1 MPPYPTVETTRLI
14 LRPFRLSDAADV
26 QRLAGAPEVASTT
39 LNIPHPYKDGMAEE
53 WIARHQEQFD
63 NGQMVHFAVT
73 LKPQGTLIGAVGL
86 ETNARHQR
94 AEMGYWIGVP
104 YWGHGYCTEA
114 ARAVLRYGFEVL
126 KLHRI
131 FAFHIPRNPPS
142 GRVMEKIGMKREGLL
157 RGHVKKQDRFE
168 DYVVYGLLREDF
180 AFRGG

>member
-1 MPPYPTVETTRLI
+1 MPPYPTLQTARLI
-14 LRPFRLSDAADV
+14 LRPFQLSDAADV

-73 LKPQGTLIGAVGL
+73 LKPQGTLTGAVGL
-86 ETNARHQR
+86 EINARHER

-104 YWGHGYCTEA
+104 YWGNGYCTEA

-131 FAFHIPRNPPS
+131 FASHFPRNPPS
-142 GRVMEKIGMKREGLL
+142 GRVMEKIGMKQEGLL

-168 DYVVYGLLREDF
+168 DYVVYGLLREDS
-180 AFRGG
+180 AFQAG